1 MWGSWRCACEAL
13 PDPGEGTVHGEPGA
27 ARDAGVIAAVA
38 AVAAAARGVA
48 GLRGDEPPTG

>member
-13 PDPGEGTVHGEPGA
+13 PAPGEGTVHGEPGA